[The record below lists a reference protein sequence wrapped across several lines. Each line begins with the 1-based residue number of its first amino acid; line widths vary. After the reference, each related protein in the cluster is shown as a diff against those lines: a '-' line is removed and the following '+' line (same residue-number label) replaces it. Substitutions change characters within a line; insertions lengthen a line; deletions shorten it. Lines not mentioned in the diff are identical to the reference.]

1 MTRGEEVMSDS
12 KTAPLEDQER
22 FRSPYEHV
30 QEMIQ
35 KVKPFVKEMR
45 LVRLPKRRD
54 WHRYS

>member
-1 MTRGEEVMSDS
+1 MSDS